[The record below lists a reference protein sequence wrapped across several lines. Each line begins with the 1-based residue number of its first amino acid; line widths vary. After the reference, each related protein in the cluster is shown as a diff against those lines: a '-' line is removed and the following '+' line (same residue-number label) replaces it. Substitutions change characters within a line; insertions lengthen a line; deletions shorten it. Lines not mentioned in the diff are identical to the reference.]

1 MHQFLAKEGIKVDK
15 AVKSAAVL
23 AAEARRD
30 ELMKDMLEGSETK
43 SARRRLRAQAVA
55 PDSKSDR
62 AAAQEQALPSPFSS

>member
-1 MHQFLAKEGIKVDK
+1 KEGIKVDK

-62 AAAQEQALPSPFSS
+62 AAQEQALPSPFS